1 MDRSADWASCFIYVL
16 HDRCNLRARLRRRFN
31 WRRRRLVFSC
41 FPVIAWNKKEVIFW
55 IKKMLSFFC
64 SSDSWCFNLL
74 PQSFW
79 DSKCLRCQ
87 KLRRCFNGYHGC
99 IMAMVV
105 ARSFFAYLL
114 TTRFPSAGLSATHV
128 RAGWLLDCSLGA
140 KWARLLITYLA
151 AAYWIHR
158 RLKHNEGWTGCSNCK

>member
-16 HDRCNLRARLRRRFN
+16 HDQCNLRARLRRRFN

-79 DSKCLRCQ
+79 DSKGLRCQ
-87 KLRRCFNGYHGC
+87 KLRRCFNGYQCNGC
-99 IMAMVV
+99 STEVFLHI
-105 ARSFFAYLL
+105 FLL
-114 TTRFPSAGLSATHV
+114 PAFLQLVFQPLLSAQTGFLI
-128 RAGWLLDCSLGA
+128 AAWEPSGLDYWSLIYHC
-140 KWARLLITYLA
+140 L
-151 AAYWIHR
+151 
-158 RLKHNEGWTGCSNCK
+158 SNTPKI

>member
-105 ARSFFAYLL
+105 ARM
-114 TTRFPSAGLSATHV
+114 V
-128 RAGWLLDCSLGA
+128 DWLLLPPKISRSNRTIVNIPF
-140 KWARLLITYLA
+140 ARKKKMRPWKI
-151 AAYWIHR
+151 R
-158 RLKHNEGWTGCSNCK
+158 SKRPSE